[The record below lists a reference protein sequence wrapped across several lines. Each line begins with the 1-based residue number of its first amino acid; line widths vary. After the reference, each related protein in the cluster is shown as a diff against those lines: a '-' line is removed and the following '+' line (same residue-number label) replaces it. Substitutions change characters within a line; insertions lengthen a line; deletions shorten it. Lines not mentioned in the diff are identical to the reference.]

1 MGSEMCIRDSLAY
14 VKERRSDADGAAIL
28 DEALRTLRERGLI
41 Q

>member
-14 VKERRSDADGAAIL
+14 DYFKDSSQPVTDFDLGILNPNSERIV
-28 DEALRTLRERGLI
+28 